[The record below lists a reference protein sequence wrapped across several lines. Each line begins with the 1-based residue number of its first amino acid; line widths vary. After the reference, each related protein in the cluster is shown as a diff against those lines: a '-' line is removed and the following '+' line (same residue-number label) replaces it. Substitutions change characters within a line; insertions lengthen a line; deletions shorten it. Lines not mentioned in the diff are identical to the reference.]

1 MAIMGAEE
9 KEKKRRIIS
18 SLRVFLTAV
27 FSICAFFVFI
37 GAGLNDLDLKYARAS
52 SRSRQCKKELYIISV
67 PDSTLCCE
75 TAYHEMDWVC
85 TASFEPSHK
94 VFTSMWAM
102 VIPLS
107 PLLMTIVSDLVASV
121 HNAII
126 GLCPVSH
133 RL

>member
-1 MAIMGAEE
+1 MVTMGSEE
-9 KEKKRRIIS
+9 REKKQRTIS
-18 SLRVFLTAV
+18 SLRAFLSSVFA
-27 FSICAFFVFI
+27 ICTFFVFV

-52 SRSRQCKKELYIISV
+52 SRSRQCKKELYILSV

-94 VFTSMWAM
+94 IFTSMWAM
-102 VIPLS
+102 LIPLC

-121 HNAII
+121 HNARI
-126 GLCPVSH
+126 GLCPV
-133 RL
+133 RV